1 MARKKKTPDKAVAE
15 PTLAESAPT
24 IAAMVDGTPI
34 AGVLADSPNIM
45 AILGDM
51 AKQEIKPLA
60 VTNSEGVQA
69 VVVPP
74 PAAAAQAESPQKAVV
89 MEYVAPSAGGLLGK
103 ARRGGWHIK
112 KFRIASK
119 DKNGLRPFAQATP
132 EYVAALLLGTKPGRR
147 VLQTELALM
156 ASLRGD
162 FSKRGKD
169 AAEAFS
175 AGQSTAEEER
185 ELLGAYKAWVKKN
198 PWFRKA
204 GNEKIVAQ
212 AVAGSADRYRLHA
225 MDVIEISDSVRA
237 PKKLWAPWLA
247 SMKKASVHVGPSSL
261 ELLSVAGKMLTS
273 IAAVYQN
280 AGIASAVSFGKV
292 EPWRGKQSGNVIGA
306 EITSI
311 VYDLVDADGRV
322 VATVTHETE
331 AKKAWDA
338 ASNAG
343 EYEALLART
352 PAGRA
357 WLIDTPEG
365 GHVAIATDRKARSPI
380 FAVNRKDKFQAKLE
394 GVSGDTVTGLLL

>member
-1 MARKKKTPDKAVAE
+1 MARKKKPIA

-24 IAAMVDGTPI
+24 VAAIVDGTPI
-34 AGVLADSPNIM
+34 AGLLSDSPNLM

-51 AKQEIKPLA
+51 AKQEIKPLT
-60 VTNSEGVQA
+60 VTNSAGVQA

-74 PAAAAQAESPQKAVV
+74 PAAASQADSPQKAVV
-89 MEYVAPSAGGLLGK
+89 MEYIAPSAGGLLGK
-103 ARRGGWHIK
+103 ARRGGWSLK
-112 KFRIASK
+112 KFRIAGKGK
-119 DKNGLRPFAQATP
+119 DGLRPAVAATP

-169 AAEAFS
+169 AAESFE
-175 AGQSTAEEER
+175 AGQSSAEEER
-185 ELLGAYKAWVKKN
+185 ELLSAYKAWVKKN

-212 AVAGSADRYRLHA
+212 AVAASSERYRLHP

-247 SMKKASVHVGPSSL
+247 SMKKASIHVGPSSL
-261 ELLSVAGKMLTS
+261 KLLSVAGKMLSS

-280 AGIASAVSFGKV
+280 EAIKSAVSFANV
-292 EPWRGKQSGNVIGA
+292 SPWRGKRSGAVIGA

-311 VYDLVDADGRV
+311 VYELIDANGNV
-322 VATVTHETE
+322 ISAVTHETE

-338 ASNAG
+338 SANAG

-357 WLIDTPEG
+357 WLIDSPEG

-380 FAVNRKDKFQAKLE
+380 FAVNRKDKFQARLE